1 MEEYPPGQRTH
12 SGGEYHPTIIDFDP
26 LFEHVIW
33 INPDSKEI
41 MNQGPYSPI
50 RQGWMTKVRTNFYRL
65 TPLGLAAA
73 ERLKG
78 RVGETVG
85 TARASQNVFDSLAKY
100 IEHRAF
106 RDYCRDPEEPRTWLG
121 AAAFLGIT
129 KNEPRELADRI
140 CAAENT
146 IKQASAWMDHERRD
160 TIRRGPVGGSITIRR
175 LDVERLQNFS
185 TCYNRGSNFKWA
197 RFERN
202 RDRPDQNIEKG
213 SKRGLLVAQLAYLL
227 SLKTMNTKARLGVRS
242 GCDAGAKM

>member
-1 MEEYPPGQRTH
+1 VKDGDTLTAVEEILLAAAELAGDDNSEFSEWELTVQAWKRNRNRFGLHGFEDQYPNHKR
-12 SGGEYHPTIIDFDP
+12 
-26 LFEHVIW
+26 V
-33 INPDSKEI
+33 SKEI

-50 RQGWMTKVRTNFYRL
+50 RQGWMTKVRTNYYRL

-146 IKQASAWMDHERRD
+146 IKQASAWMDHEKRD

-175 LDVERLQNFS
+175 LDVERLAEFLNVLQS
-185 TCYNRGSNFKWA
+185 
-197 RFERN
+197 RFELQMGAIR
-202 RDRPDQNIEKG
+202 K
-213 SKRGLLVAQLAYLL
+213 K
-227 SLKTMNTKARLGVRS
+227 S
-242 GCDAGAKM
+242 G